1 MAINQKIDMPSGIC
15 MSAACLGEKPILAVM
30 VWENLNKAPVWIT
43 RSNFNSNMTHV
54 NGYYGSSFKWLAS
67 NCLEAVPV

>member
-1 MAINQKIDMPSGIC
+1 MEIKQKMEIPSGIC

-30 VWENLNKAPVWIT
+30 VRENVNKAPVWII
-43 RSNFNSNMTHV
+43 RSNFNSNMSHS
-54 NGYYGSSFKWLAS
+54 NGSYGSSFKWLAS